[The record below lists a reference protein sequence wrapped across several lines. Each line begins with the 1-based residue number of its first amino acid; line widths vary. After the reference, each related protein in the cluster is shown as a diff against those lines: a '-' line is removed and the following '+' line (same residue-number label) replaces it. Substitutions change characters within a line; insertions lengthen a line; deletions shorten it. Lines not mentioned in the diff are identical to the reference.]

1 MDGFALYKIC
11 LIICWNVCLY
21 GPHHTFFAWVGKYGS
36 FQVVYLDNIS
46 PAMVS
51 GSSALILWSLSQGNA
66 LIFLHSSR
74 EDVMSNHNSVFITIK
89 GPILKV

>member
-1 MDGFALYKIC
+1 MSYNILERMHVWATSHIFLPGLGNMALS
-11 LIICWNVCLY
+11 
-21 GPHHTFFAWVGKYGS
+21 T
-36 FQVVYLDNIS
+36 VVYLDNVS

-74 EDVMSNHNSVFITIK
+74 EDVTSNHNSVFITIK